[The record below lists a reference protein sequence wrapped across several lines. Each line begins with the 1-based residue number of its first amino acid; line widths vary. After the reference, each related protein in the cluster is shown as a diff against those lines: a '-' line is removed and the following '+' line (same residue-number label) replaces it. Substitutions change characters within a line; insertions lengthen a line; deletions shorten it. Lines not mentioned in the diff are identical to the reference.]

1 MTVLP
6 VYNRILVPH
15 TTMYLQRELYRMLAG
30 KDPVENE
37 KLVMLVEKKKQGW
50 DELTD
55 DSFYPI
61 GMTGTISDVSNGEF
75 IIISSGERINIE
87 SVHIVGPYNIELNVS
102 RRAEVEDANE
112 EEELLRLSKMKESLT
127 TFLSHFQWG
136 AMLQNYM
143 SQWDSIGEI
152 GSMFSTWPG

>member
-55 DSFYPI
+55 DSFIP
-61 GMTGTISDVSNGEF
+61 S
-75 IIISSGERINIE
+75 
-87 SVHIVGPYNIELNVS
+87 
-102 RRAEVEDANE
+102 A
-112 EEELLRLSKMKESLT
+112 
-127 TFLSHFQWG
+127 
-136 AMLQNYM
+136 
-143 SQWDSIGEI
+143 
-152 GSMFSTWPG
+152 